1 MLQPRQ
7 DRLFL
12 PRRGMS
18 STGFSDRRDRI
29 KCTAFL
35 REINF
40 GVALRGFETDMPE
53 PAANQ
58 IEFNASLEEGDC
70 TGVSK
75 RVRVDRLRV
84 SDGCEGTAAA
94 TYRFTM

>member
-1 MLQPRQ
+1 MLHPRQ

-40 GVALRGFETDMPE
+40 GVALRGFETDVPE
-53 PAANQ
+53 PTANQ
-58 IEFNASLEEGDC
+58 IELNASLEKGDRA
-70 TGVSK
+70 GVSK
-75 RVRVDRLRV
+75 RVRVNAFPRK
-84 SDGCEGTAAA
+84 
-94 TYRFTM
+94 

>member
-18 STGFSDRRDRI
+18 STGFSNRGDRI
-29 KCTAFL
+29 EGTTFL
-35 REINF
+35 PEINL
-40 GVALRGFETDMPE
+40 GIALRGFETDVTK

-58 IEFNASLEEGDC
+58 IELNATLEQGDRA
-70 TGVSK
+70 GVSK
-75 RVRVDRLRV
+75 RVRVDAFP
-84 SDGCEGTAAA
+84 CE
-94 TYRFTM
+94 